1 MPPHASKI
9 SIEAIRRP
17 KIREIWPLSQPA
29 DNEKVDDF
37 RNFPHFPG
45 LTKVPLLVT
54 LVGHFGLVRRPLCYS
69 SSATLH
75 SKMAVRHAQNSRRAT
90 PKSPSEL
97 FKVAFLSLSDPKI
110 PSKRVLF
117 CLESITAEGRF
128 SVSLLYTSLSSFHSQ
143 VIILRAKTLPFEKK
157 CLTLCPNRTI
167 ALQ

>member
-1 MPPHASKI
+1 MPLHASKI
-9 SIEAIRRP
+9 SKEAVRRL

-29 DNEKVDDF
+29 DNEEVVNF
-37 RNFPHFPG
+37 GNFPHFSG

-54 LVGHFGLVRRPLCYS
+54 LVGHFGLVRRLLCYS

-97 FKVAFLSLSDPKI
+97 FKVAFLSLSDPNI
-110 PSKRVLF
+110 PSKRALF
-117 CLESITAEGRF
+117 SLESIGSEGRF

-143 VIILRAKTLPFEKK
+143 VIFLRAKTLLFGKK
-157 CLTLCPNRTI
+157 
-167 ALQ
+167 

>member
-9 SIEAIRRP
+9 SKEAIRKP

-29 DNEKVDDF
+29 DNEKVADF
-37 RNFPHFPG
+37 RNFSHFPG

-54 LVGHFGLVRRPLCYS
+54 PVGHFGLVRRPLCYS

-97 FKVAFLSLSDPKI
+97 FKVAFLSLPTPKI
-110 PSKRVLF
+110 TPKSAPF

-143 VIILRAKTLPFEKK
+143 VIILRAKTLPFGKK
-157 CLTLCPNRTI
+157 CLTLCPNKTI
-167 ALQ
+167 AVQ

>member
-9 SIEAIRRP
+9 SKEAIRRP

-29 DNEKVDDF
+29 DNEKVADF

-54 LVGHFGLVRRPLCYS
+54 PVGHFVLVRRPLCYS

-75 SKMAVRHAQNSRRAT
+75 SKMAVRLAQNSRRAT

-97 FKVAFLSLSDPKI
+97 FKVAFLPLPDPKI

-117 CLESITAEGRF
+117 CLESIAEEGRF

-157 CLTLCPNRTI
+157 CLTLCPNKTI

>member
-1 MPPHASKI
+1 MLLRASKI
-9 SIEAIRRP
+9 FKEGIRRP

-29 DNEKVDDF
+29 DNEKVADF

-45 LTKVPLLVT
+45 FTNVPLLVT

-97 FKVAFLSLSDPKI
+97 FKVAFLPLSDPNI
-110 PSKRVLF
+110 PSKRALF
-117 CLESITAEGRF
+117 SLESIGSEGRF

-157 CLTLCPNRTI
+157 CLTLCPNKTI

>member
-1 MPPHASKI
+1 MPPYASKI
-9 SIEAIRRP
+9 SKEAIRRP
-17 KIREIWPLSQPA
+17 KIREIWPLSQAA
-29 DNEKVDDF
+29 DNEKVADF

-54 LVGHFGLVRRPLCYS
+54 LVGHFGLVRRLLCYS

-97 FKVAFLSLSDPKI
+97 FKVAFLSLSDPNI
-110 PSKRVLF
+110 PSKRALF
-117 CLESITAEGRF
+117 SLESIGSEGRF

-143 VIILRAKTLPFEKK
+143 VIILRAKTLPFGKK
-157 CLTLCPNRTI
+157 CLTLCPNKTI
-167 ALQ
+167 AVQ

>member
-1 MPPHASKI
+1 MLLRASKI

-29 DNEKVDDF
+29 DNEKVADF

-90 PKSPSEL
+90 PKTPSEL
-97 FKVAFLSLSDPKI
+97 FKVAILPLSDPNI
-110 PSKRVLF
+110 PSKRALF
-117 CLESITAEGRF
+117 SLESIVSDGRF

-157 CLTLCPNRTI
+157 CLTLCPNKTI

>member
-1 MPPHASKI
+1 MLLRASKI
-9 SIEAIRRP
+9 SKEAIRRT
-17 KIREIWPLSQPA
+17 KNREIWPLSQPA
-29 DNEKVDDF
+29 DNEKVADF
-37 RNFPHFPG
+37 RSFPYFPG

-54 LVGHFGLVRRPLCYS
+54 PVGHFGLVRRPLCYS

-97 FKVAFLSLSDPKI
+97 FKVAILPLPTPKI
-110 PSKRVLF
+110 TPKSAPF

-157 CLTLCPNRTI
+157 CLTLCPNKTI

>member
-1 MPPHASKI
+1 MPSHASKI
-9 SIEAIRRP
+9 SKEAIRRP

-29 DNEKVDDF
+29 GNEKVADF
-37 RNFPHFPG
+37 RNFSHFSG

-97 FKVAFLSLSDPKI
+97 FKVAFLPLPTPKI
-110 PSKRVLF
+110 TPKSAPF

>member
-9 SIEAIRRP
+9 SKEAIRKP

-29 DNEKVDDF
+29 DNEEVVNF

-75 SKMAVRHAQNSRRAT
+75 SKKAVRLAQNSRRAT
-90 PKSPSEL
+90 PKSPFRL
-97 FKVAFLSLSDPKI
+97 FKVAILPLPTPKMIPKSDFF
-110 PSKRVLF
+110 S
-117 CLESITAEGRF
+117 LESIAAEGRF
-128 SVSLLYTSLSSFHSQ
+128 SVSLLYTSLSSVHSQ
-143 VIILRAKTLPFEKK
+143 VIFLRAKTLPFGKK
-157 CLTLCPNRTI
+157 
-167 ALQ
+167 

>member
-1 MPPHASKI
+1 MPLHASKI
-9 SIEAIRRP
+9 SKEAIRRP

-29 DNEKVDDF
+29 DNEKVADF

-75 SKMAVRHAQNSRRAT
+75 SKKAVRLAQNSRRAT

-97 FKVAFLSLSDPKI
+97 FKVAIFPLPTPKMT
-110 PSKRVLF
+110 PKSAF
-117 CLESITAEGRF
+117 FSLESIAAEGGYFCQFTLHFVIFRPF
-128 SVSLLYTSLSSFHSQ
+128 ASDIFTSKNFA
-143 VIILRAKTLPFEKK
+143 VWEKM
-157 CLTLCPNRTI
+157 TNFVP
-167 ALQ
+167 Q